1 MEASEKLRTEFNSII
16 KMLNVPVHKA
26 NERSIYVKGYLDC
39 DFYDFIL
46 RMLTVGSEGKYD
58 IAFYYFKSY
67 ADFCDYYDPITDGRL
82 NVIAI
87 YNPLPETEIPPDTKY
102 ERIWFT
108 KYKADDPA
116 FMHQLARKLE
126 VCGEADSVTVN
137 MFRSEMWEE
146 LNVRIRTIASLKRR
160 LENTIKGKEEVK
172 KMQKKELDIENF
184 AKGNTLFAEEG
195 EWLNNDYWNPEK
207 GGRFSINYSSILS
220 FLIKEAG
227 RYCDHYASDL
237 FITWEGLVERLTDP
251 NYNGEKLLFGFRE
264 SGVDSNTYVLSNYNQ
279 GNTHEYMKLYVLD
292 VSVTLQREGWNI
304 KRYIKM
310 ELGKCSVRMTNLI

>member
-1 MEASEKLRTEFNSII
+1 
-16 KMLNVPVHKA
+16 
-26 NERSIYVKGYLDC
+26 
-39 DFYDFIL
+39 
-46 RMLTVGSEGKYD
+46 MLTINSEGKHD

-67 ADFCDYYDPITDGRL
+67 ADFYDYYDPIIDGRF

-87 YNPLPETEIPPDTKY
+87 YNPFPETETPIEGK
-102 ERIWFT
+102 
-108 KYKADDPA
+108 
-116 FMHQLARKLE
+116 
-126 VCGEADSVTVN
+126 
-137 MFRSEMWEE
+137 EE